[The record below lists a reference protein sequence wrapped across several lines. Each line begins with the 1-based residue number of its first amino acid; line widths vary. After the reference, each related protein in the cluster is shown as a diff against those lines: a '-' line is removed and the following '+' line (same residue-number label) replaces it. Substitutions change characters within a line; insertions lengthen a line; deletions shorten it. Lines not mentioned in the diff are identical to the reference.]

1 MILAYEYKQFRG
13 IIPKDVQFAT
23 LIFIIHMS
31 RKTIFNNSGGLFMA
45 LCILLNLYI
54 IYKNKELI
62 AEAIRGTKA
71 IIYYC
76 VFAGFSF
83 LWAIKADFG
92 TIIGKDIEILVSFL
106 AIAVT
111 LYKIKDL
118 ITCYYYVV
126 VLVSLS
132 TLMGLT
138 RGLLIGAMHT
148 NVYSI
153 PAFVG
158 FILAFNLWYN
168 YKMSDMRSYMILN
181 LVALIVAT
189 SSASYIAAIIA
200 ISIYLSAFRKGL
212 KISNVI
218 LMTLG
223 LFLLYNLF
231 SEFVYSI
238 VFYGKSQK
246 LIETGT
252 GRDYIWK
259 VFINAWK
266 DSPWLGWGY
275 SIAERSMEQFKGG
288 RAGYMSAHNGYLSLL
303 INTGVIGFAIYSP
316 IFIRTFL
323 NGYQAGRKWADPM
336 APIALF
342 SSFVG
347 VLVNNYTYPIL
358 GSDWN
363 YGFVGIIALVI
374 LINTLDSKTVEEN
387 KDTLEIEEVNGDYQD
402 TSLSS

>member
-1 MILAYEYKQFRG
+1 MILANEYKQFRD
-13 IIPKDVQFAT
+13 IIPKDVQLAT

-31 RKTIFNNSGGLFMA
+31 RKTIFNNSGGLVMA
-45 LCILLNLYI
+45 LCILLNVYI
-54 IYKNKELI
+54 IYKNKGVI
-62 AEAIRGTKA
+62 AEAIKGTKA

-83 LWAIKADFG
+83 LWAIKADVR

-132 TLMGLT
+132 TLMGVS
-138 RGLLIGAMHT
+138 RGLLLGAMHT

-153 PAFVG
+153 SAFVG
-158 FILAFNLWYN
+158 FILTFNLWHH
-168 YKMSDMRSYMILN
+168 YKMSDMKSYMIFN
-181 LVALIVAT
+181 LVALIIAT

-200 ISIYLSAFRKGL
+200 VSIYLSTSRTGL
-212 KISNVI
+212 KIFNVI

-223 LFLLYNLF
+223 IYILYSLYT
-231 SEFVYSI
+231 EFIDSFI
-238 VFYGKSQK
+238 FYGKSQR

-252 GRDYIWK
+252 GRDYIWE

-266 DSPWLGWGY
+266 ESPWLGWGY
-275 SIAERSMEQFKGG
+275 SIAERSMEEFKGG
-288 RAGYMSAHNGYLSLL
+288 RTGYMSAHNGYLSLL
-303 INTGVIGFAIYSP
+303 INTGIIGFAIYCP
-316 IFIRTFL
+316 IFIRTFIK
-323 NGYQAGRKWADPM
+323 GYQAAKRWVEPM
-336 APIALF
+336 IAIALF

-363 YGFVGIIALVI
+363 YGFVGIMALVI
-374 LINTLDSKTVEEN
+374 LINTLDSKTIDEN
-387 KDTLEIEEVNGDYQD
+387 NDTLETEEVNDGYHE
-402 TSLSS
+402 